1 MENITIVN
9 SELSNNIIGI
19 GVKKI
24 KLDGKKLE
32 GIKSKA
38 IVEQAKDEIINPVIN
53 NSFEKEQNFELKH
66 EEFEL
71 KPENNSS
78 FLYNGNNKK
87 DEYEIDDD
95 VINAKVSKNYGGYR
109 EEVKFEKKTKEEPEE
124 KQDKISEKDFEK
136 LLNSEIVN
144 SEIREQIAMYKNLY
158 TQKQITIKNLKS
170 KQAKIADSF
179 QKVSNEDQSAKAD
192 NDFKK
197 NRINEMKKA
206 ENFKYLEVG
215 ANEDN
220 RVIEAI
226 RQVDDALK
234 NLLNTNLKIYN
245 ETKAKIEQYANDKI
259 ELEKNSSKVREEI
272 KKQTEDLNGFM
283 LKSAPLIIEIIEADQ
298 VFKKSKEAGQ
308 KIEREYEKEYHT
320 NNIASM
326 NNNLKKE
333 TFKEPDIPKI
343 NENNF
348 NSGNANLFDVLRRS
362 TPDVE
367 STQELKIPDNRKTV
381 TNISS
386 EIDQDFSFGSRR
398 AA

>member
-38 IVEQAKDEIINPVIN
+38 LVEEVKEEVINPVIN
-53 NSFEKEQNFELKH
+53 NDFEKEQSFTLKH
-66 EEFEL
+66 EDFDF
-71 KPENNSS
+71 KPESNSS

-109 EEVKFEKKTKEEPEE
+109 EEVKSEKKTKEEYEV

-136 LLNSEIVN
+136 LLSSEIVN

-158 TQKQITIKNLKS
+158 TQKQLMIKNLKS
-170 KQAKIADSF
+170 KQAKIVDSF

-192 NDFKK
+192 NDLKK

-215 ANEDN
+215 ANEDS
-220 RVIEAI
+220 RIIEAI
-226 RQVDDALK
+226 RQVDDTLK

-283 LKSAPLIIEIIEADQ
+283 IKSAPLIIEIIEADQ

-320 NNIASM
+320 NEMPSI
-326 NNNLKKE
+326 NNGLKRE

-348 NSGNANLFDVLRRS
+348 NSGNTNLFDVLRRS

>member
-9 SELSNNIIGI
+9 SELNNNIIGI

-38 IVEQAKDEIINPVIN
+38 LVEEVKEEVINPVIN
-53 NSFEKEQNFELKH
+53 NAFEKEQDFSLKN
-66 EEFEL
+66 EDFDL

-109 EEVKFEKKTKEEPEE
+109 EEVKSEKKTKEEYEV

-136 LLNSEIVN
+136 LLSSEIVN

-158 TQKQITIKNLKS
+158 TQKQLMIKNLKS

-192 NDFKK
+192 NDLKK

-215 ANEDN
+215 ANEDG
-220 RVIEAI
+220 RIIEAI
-226 RQVDDALK
+226 RQVDDTLK

-283 LKSAPLIIEIIEADQ
+283 IKSAPLIIEIIEADQ

-320 NNIASM
+320 NEMPSI
-326 NNNLKKE
+326 NNGLKRE

-348 NSGNANLFDVLRRS
+348 NSGNTNLFDVLRRS

-367 STQELKIPDNRKTV
+367 ATQELKIPDNRKTV

>member
-38 IVEQAKDEIINPVIN
+38 LVEEAKEEVINPVIN
-53 NSFEKEQNFELKH
+53 NDFEKEQDFSLKN

-95 VINAKVSKNYGGYR
+95 VINAKLSKNYGGYR
-109 EEVKFEKKTKEEPEE
+109 EEVKSEKKTKEEHEV

-136 LLNSEIVN
+136 LLSSEIVN

-158 TQKQITIKNLKS
+158 TQKQLMIKNLKS

-192 NDFKK
+192 NDLKK

-215 ANEDN
+215 ANEDG

-226 RQVDDALK
+226 RQVDDTLK

-283 LKSAPLIIEIIEADQ
+283 IKSAPLIIEIIEADQ

-308 KIEREYEKEYHT
+308 KIEREYEKEYHANEIPSI
-320 NNIASM
+320 NNG
-326 NNNLKKE
+326 LKKE

-348 NSGNANLFDVLRRS
+348 NSGNTNLFDVLRRS

>member
-38 IVEQAKDEIINPVIN
+38 LVEEVKEEVINPVIN
-53 NSFEKEQNFELKH
+53 NAFEKEQDFSLKN
-66 EEFEL
+66 EDFDL

-109 EEVKFEKKTKEEPEE
+109 EEVKSEKKTKEEYEV

-136 LLNSEIVN
+136 LLSSEIVN

-158 TQKQITIKNLKS
+158 TQKQLMIKNLKS

-192 NDFKK
+192 NDLKK

-215 ANEDN
+215 ANEDG
-220 RVIEAI
+220 RIIEAI
-226 RQVDDALK
+226 RQVDDTLK

-283 LKSAPLIIEIIEADQ
+283 IKSAPLIIEIIEADQ

-320 NNIASM
+320 NEMPSI
-326 NNNLKKE
+326 NNGLKRE

-348 NSGNANLFDVLRRS
+348 
-362 TPDVE
+362 
-367 STQELKIPDNRKTV
+367 
-381 TNISS
+381 
-386 EIDQDFSFGSRR
+386 
-398 AA
+398 